1 MPNRALAAFAVFAI
15 VALAAV
21 AGCND
26 SDTPTTPVSA
36 PRPTAEPTAAAS
48 CPPDNCPRSVVGS
61 VDYLDDV
68 VLPPDAVLNVRISDI
83 SIADV
88 SSVTISERTI
98 VNPGQVPIS
107 FALGYDPDDIDERRD
122 YSMQASITR
131 GDRLLFAND
140 TVYSVLTGGYGE
152 RADMVLALVEQ
163 P

>member
-15 VALAAV
+15 AIVALAAI
-21 AGCND
+21 AGCGD
-26 SDTPTTPVSA
+26 SETPPS
-36 PRPTAEPTAAAS
+36 TAEPTAIAS

-61 VDYLDDV
+61 VDYREDV
-68 VLPPDAVLNVRISDI
+68 VLPADAVLELRLADI

-88 SSVTISERTI
+88 ASVTISERTI
-98 VNPGQVPIS
+98 VNPGQVPIA

-131 GDRLLFAND
+131 GDRLLFTND

-152 RADMVLALVEQ
+152 RADMVLIQVET

>member
-1 MPNRALAAFAVFAI
+1 MPNRALAAFAVLIAI
-15 VALAAV
+15 VALSAV
-21 AGCND
+21 VGCND
-26 SDTPTTPVSA
+26 SDTSPTPVSA
-36 PRPTAEPTAAAS
+36 PPPTAEPTAAS

-61 VDYLDDV
+61 VDYREDV
-68 VLPPDAVLNVRISDI
+68 ALPPDAVLNVRISDI

-88 SSVTISERTI
+88 ASVTISERTI
-98 VNPGQVPIS
+98 ANPGQVPIS

-122 YSMQASITR
+122 YSIQASITR

-152 RADMVLALVEQ
+152 RADMILIQVEQ